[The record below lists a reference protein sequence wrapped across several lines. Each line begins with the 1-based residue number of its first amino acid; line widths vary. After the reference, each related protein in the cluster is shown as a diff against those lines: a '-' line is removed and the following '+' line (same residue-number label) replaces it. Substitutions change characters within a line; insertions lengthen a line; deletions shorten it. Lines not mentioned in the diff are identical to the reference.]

1 MIFASAMLIPFQC
14 VMLPLIRNMGQLHL
28 LNTPGLI
35 FMYQGFGCS
44 MAIILFHGF
53 IKNIPL
59 ELEEAATIDGC
70 GMFRRFFCIVL
81 PLLKPI
87 IVTVAILNVMS
98 TWNDYLLP
106 SLVIN
111 KEGIQTLPL
120 KTILFFGQFAKKW
133 DLATAGLVMC
143 MIPIIIFYLCCQ
155 KYIVKGVTEGAVKG

>member
-1 MIFASAMLIPFQC
+1 
-14 VMLPLIRNMGQLHL
+14 
-28 LNTPGLI
+28 
-35 FMYQGFGCS
+35 

-120 KTILFFGQFAKKW
+120 KHFIFGQFAKKW

-143 MIPIIIFYLCCQ
+143 MIPIIIFICVVRSILL
-155 KYIVKGVTEGAVKG
+155 KA

>member
-1 MIFASAMLIPFQC
+1 MC
-14 VMLPLIRNMGQLHL
+14 VQFLV
-28 LNTPGLI
+28 
-35 FMYQGFGCS
+35 
-44 MAIILFHGF
+44 FHGF

-111 KEGIQTLPL
+111 KEGIQTLQL
-120 KTILFFGQFAKKW
+120 KTFLFFGQFAKKW

>member
-1 MIFASAMLIPFQC
+1 MDAE
-14 VMLPLIRNMGQLHL
+14 
-28 LNTPGLI
+28 
-35 FMYQGFGCS
+35 CS
-44 MAIILFHGF
+44 
-53 IKNIPL
+53 
-59 ELEEAATIDGC
+59 ED
-70 GMFRRFFCIVL
+70 FFCIVL

-120 KTILFFGQFAKKW
+120 KTFLFFGQFAKKW
-133 DLATAGLVMC
+133 DLATAGLVLC